1 VHEVEATPESRA
13 ADSAPVQSHDY
24 RYRELSGPNGYE
36 NLERDG
42 HYDTLTNALNE
53 YLRSLNMDGLSQE
66 EVEEVNQGVG
76 DRSGFLLEGP
86 AEELYQATSQL
97 KRPADNHKIPPKQ
110 SKKNY
115 TKPHSRPRMS
125 SFDPLA
131 GPSLAESSTQFVSFA
146 AKASIELSDIY
157 HTEDSSPEE
166 LLILSRSII
175 YYSQL
180 LHSIAKIARY
190 GIGEGNMRDLSV
202 EVIEDN
208 NDVMAEITDLLKH
221 AQIKIGRRSMHHA
234 LRMALRWSSSRQQAH
249 LLMAQVE
256 SPKTTLSFILL
267 LKDRYEQYIFTTCF
281 LASEGRHPLILHKMK
296 ANIRTLLRGYRC

>member
-1 VHEVEATPESRA
+1 
-13 ADSAPVQSHDY
+13 
-24 RYRELSGPNGYE
+24 
-36 NLERDG
+36 
-42 HYDTLTNALNE
+42 
-53 YLRSLNMDGLSQE
+53 
-66 EVEEVNQGVG
+66 
-76 DRSGFLLEGP
+76 
-86 AEELYQATSQL
+86 
-97 KRPADNHKIPPKQ
+97 
-110 SKKNY
+110 
-115 TKPHSRPRMS
+115 
-125 SFDPLA
+125 
-131 GPSLAESSTQFVSFA
+131 
-146 AKASIELSDIY
+146 
-157 HTEDSSPEE
+157 
-166 LLILSRSII
+166 
-175 YYSQL
+175 
-180 LHSIAKIARY
+180 
-190 GIGEGNMRDLSV
+190 MRDLSV